1 MESVAFWHFL
11 WASVIFLLIIEVFAL
26 GFLAGVLEAG
36 SVFIIIGAHMA
47 SPTAWLVGL
56 FTLGA
61 ILYLIVKE
69 YLNTLESL
77 GERMLTEMRSLL
89 MKPLWCFVQW
99 VGLRGCCNSNRF

>member
-1 MESVAFWHFL
+1 MESIAFQHFL
-11 WASVIFLLIIEVFAL
+11 WASIILLLIIKVFAL

-36 SVFIIIGAHMA
+36 SVFIIIGAHTGL
-47 SPTAWLVGL
+47 PTTGLVGL

-77 GERMLTEMRSLL
+77 DEIMITEIRFFL
-89 MKPLWCFVQW
+89 MKPLWCFVQLL
-99 VGLRGCCNSNRF
+99 GLRGC